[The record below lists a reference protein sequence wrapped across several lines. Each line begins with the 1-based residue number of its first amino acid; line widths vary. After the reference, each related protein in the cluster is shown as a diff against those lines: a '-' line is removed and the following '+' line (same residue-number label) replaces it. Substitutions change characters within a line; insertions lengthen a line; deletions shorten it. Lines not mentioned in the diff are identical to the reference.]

1 MNSTIA
7 KKILVDSANYFKNNS
22 IVMQFIPIVIILFY
36 SSFRYDFNRIG
47 HSILGKLFA
56 VMLILYYTRMDWIYG
71 VICCIVVIFY
81 YQQTETEGFDE
92 ELPKT
97 ESKSKTNT
105 NDVKKMD
112 EEVEDGTNLPD
123 INEGF
128 TGVIST
134 EQFNIAKD
142 QFIKEKCKNGV
153 LMYKDFPVK
162 TEMADHVYSEIEFP
176 DKTKCNPCDRT
187 CNYNIIEAK
196 MTTEKKLIS
205 KNSNDLFDAFKK
217 FFGKSE
223 SFVPHEGNAFPQMQ
237 KW

>member
-22 IVMQFIPIVIILFY
+22 IVMQFIPIVLVLFY
-36 SSFRYDFNRIG
+36 STFRYEFNRIG

-56 VMLILYYTRMDWIYG
+56 VMLILYYTRIDWFYG
-71 VICCIVVIFY
+71 VICCVVVIFY
-81 YQQTETEGFDE
+81 YQQTETEGFDG
-92 ELPKT
+92 ELLKS
-97 ESKSKTNT
+97 ESKSKSNT
-105 NDVKKMD
+105 KTLD
-112 EEVEDGTNLPD
+112 EDVEDGTNLPD

-128 TGVIST
+128 TGVISID
-134 EQFNIAKD
+134 QFNTAKD
-142 QFIKEKCKNGV
+142 EFIREKCKNGV

-187 CNYNIIEAK
+187 CDYNIIEAK

-223 SFVPHEGNAFPQMQ
+223 SFVPYEGNAFPQI
-237 KW
+237 KKL

>member
-22 IVMQFIPIVIILFY
+22 IVMQFIPIVLVLFY
-36 SSFRYDFNRIG
+36 STFRYEFNRIG
-47 HSILGKLFA
+47 HSILGKLFV

-71 VICCIVVIFY
+71 VICCIIVIFY
-81 YQQTETEGFDE
+81 YQQTETEGFDG
-92 ELPKT
+92 ELLKS
-97 ESKSKTNT
+97 ESKSKSNT
-105 NDVKKMD
+105 KTLD
-112 EEVEDGTNLPD
+112 EDVEDGTNLPD

-128 TGVIST
+128 TGVISID
-134 EQFNIAKD
+134 QFNTAKD
-142 QFIKEKCKNGV
+142 EFIREKCKNGV

-187 CNYNIIEAK
+187 CDYNIIEAK

-223 SFVPHEGNAFPQMQ
+223 SFVPYEGNAFPQI
-237 KW
+237 KKL